1 MPYINDQNDG
11 RKEAWD
17 DFYNLGEIEDP
28 GSLNYLITEVITTY
42 LTYHSWSYATM
53 NDIVG
58 ALECAKME
66 FNRRIMVPYEDYKWG
81 VNGDV
86 YPTAPPIEENKDD
99 TFTE

>member
-1 MPYINDQNDG
+1 MPYITG
-11 RKEAWD
+11 TAEVWD
-17 DFYNLGEIEDP
+17 KFYDLGAIDYA
-28 GSLNYLITEVITTY
+28 GDLNYLITEVLSTY
-42 LTYHSWSYATM
+42 LLSNGWNYSTM

-66 FNRRIMVPYEDYKWG
+66 FNRRIMVPYEDYKLG

-99 TFTE
+99 TLT